1 MSESE
6 HADHVRIKINR
17 EEFRS
22 PTPTTG
28 QALYKLGEIGEHRE
42 LFREAEGDHKE
53 VLIPRDSTE
62 VHLKDGERF
71 YSEKTVTII
80 VEGKPHRWPED
91 QLISYDQVVKLAIK
105 DYPNGKT
112 YAVKYGDGPPR
123 NPEGPLLPNEKVK
136 VKEDM
141 FFNVSDTGQS

>member
-1 MSESE
+1 M
-6 HADHVRIKINR
+6 HDVRIRINS
-17 EEFRS
+17 EPITS
-22 PTPTTG
+22 PNPTTG
-28 QALYKLGEIGEHRE
+28 QGLYELGQIDKHRE
-42 LFREAEGDHKE
+42 LFRETHGDQKDAL
-53 VLIPRDSTE
+53 VPRDSTE
-62 VHLKDGERF
+62 IHLKEDEHF
-71 YSEKTVTII
+71 YSEKLVTII

-123 NPEGPLLPNEKVK
+123 NPEGPLLQGEKVK

-141 FFNVSDTGQS
+141 YFNVSDTGQS